1 MRGVFNR
8 WGGGGGGGSGGAG
21 RGGPPPRRPL
31 GVGADPRQGF
41 SFDDERDYDTAEDGR
56 EYYPPAG
63 RGPPPARGVT
73 YSPAEYEARRTA
85 IFSTGSLDDH
95 HDAGAGVGQPRPVP
109 PRGNQGFE
117 QWPHQGVASPQ
128 VAPAQGGGGLPSA
141 PPPPVVQQPQ
151 GGAQIAVQPPASHG
165 SAGTGQAHAPAG
177 AGQINTPPQ
186 EYSGIA
192 SALERLAPLLTDA
205 DTARNLRW
213 QREVDGDKDKL
224 RVWQMEATGS
234 SGLQFYAYMQ
244 PGEAFLVLGHSLSC
258 IYSTTTDV
266 SSYHGKLVLF
276 IGDRTSTRECTPVIL
291 PTPSA
296 LGWLKCS
303 ICEDKS
309 KLADWYADNR
319 SEYGNYWD
327 PLPADGAR
335 VEHHVP
341 KLLALP
347 LWAVKLYQEFKGPVM
362 PHEMIASV
370 ERHLA
375 SDATTLDNGNDWNLV
390 KTWLLVAS
398 QRSDGGGDPSK
409 RKPFLAVRTDPL
421 LSNDPLILRWITERL
436 DASLGRRPDLTST
449 STTVGIQGNMAV
461 VQNMSGI
468 IASEVGKGLGVAMQ
482 NAAKAGPSQLAG
494 AGATSDDAKPYTQ
507 DQIATLLGFHG
518 AMNVAY
524 LTKVWRLFKSSKVPN
539 YDYLRRTIKGEM
551 LRWADGQRCWIEEG
565 VYFDNKTLDE
575 WIALK
580 FNPGDSTALYSSA
593 DKGIS
598 ILKCRAPTS
607 AHLEDLRRQEEVWDA
622 TKGNA
627 TYVEVIK
634 QAKSKDVCHP
644 PHDFGELRSNISTF
658 CALLFTLFGQGCDLY
673 QSMMSILQIL
683 SHPFSMQNKQ
693 AYSPEVVRR
702 IIWAIIVDT
711 RSYFDDI
718 KLADDFVEQGQYLQF
733 PVSTLEGDF
742 MAIKHGIKIQRHN
755 FPSEWATPDP
765 YQGHSGYYPGKG
777 GGGGYVPHGVPSGP
791 SIPWV
796 PPQGGVKPP
805 ATPYNWRPTN
815 WEETRHPKIQTMM
828 EPLLTKYRG
837 RCSVSSILTEGGKR
851 FDSLPRLEAYPN
863 GICWLNS
870 IASCP
875 YGVQCSYA
883 GGHLPKG
890 TLTDAQADEVVATL
904 QAGVTAM
911 VTRPSSP
918 TRKRNRGGG
927 RGRGAGV
934 PEPPPAPQGA

>member
-1 MRGVFNR
+1 MSSFFHR
-8 WGGGGGGGSGGAG
+8 WGAGAGGGGGGAG
-21 RGGPPPRRPL
+21 RGTQSPRRPL
-31 GVGADPRQGF
+31 GAGTAPRQGV
-41 SFDDERDYDTAEDGR
+41 SFEDEQEYDTADDGR
-56 EYYPPAG
+56 EYFRHAPY
-63 RGPPPARGVT
+63 PARGRT
-73 YSPAEYEARRTA
+73 FSPADYEARRNA
-85 IFSTGSLDDH
+85 IFSTGSGDGY
-95 HDAGAGVGQPRPVP
+95 HDAGAGGGQQMLAP
-109 PRGNQGFE
+109 PRGGQGFE
-117 QWPHQGVASPQ
+117 PPTIQGTMGQPDGTTT
-128 VAPAQGGGGLPSA
+128 QGSGGLHSA
-141 PPPPVVQQPQ
+141 PPPPFVPQPQ
-151 GGAQIAVQPPASHG
+151 GGAQIAVQPPATQG
-165 SAGTGQAHAPAG
+165 GAGTGRTPPPAG
-177 AGQINTPPQ
+177 SGPINTPPQ

-192 SALERLAPLLTDA
+192 SALERLAPLLSDA

-213 QREVDGDKDKL
+213 QREVDGDKNKL
-224 RVWQMEATGS
+224 AIWKLEATGA

-244 PGEAFLVLGHSLSC
+244 PGEAFLVLGHSLST

-266 SSYHGKLVLF
+266 ASYHGKMVLF
-276 IGDRTSTRECTPVIL
+276 IGDRTSTRECTPVVL
-291 PTPSA
+291 PASA
-296 LGWLKCS
+296 FAWVKCK
-303 ICEDKS
+303 ICENKS
-309 KLADWYADNR
+309 KLADFFADNR
-319 SEYGNYWD
+319 NEYGNYWD

-347 LWAVKLYQEFKGPVM
+347 LWAVKLYQELKGSVM
-362 PHEMIASV
+362 PHELLASI
-370 ERHLA
+370 EQHLA
-375 SDATTLDNGNDWNLV
+375 SDATALGNGDDWNLV
-390 KTWLLVAS
+390 RSWLLVAS
-398 QRSDGGGDPSK
+398 QRDDGGGDATK
-409 RKPFLAVRTDPL
+409 FKPFLAVRTDPL
-421 LSNDPLILRWITERL
+421 LSNDRLILRWIAERL
-436 DASLGRRPDLTST
+436 DASLGRRPDMTST
-449 STTVGIQGNMAV
+449 STTVGIQGNMSV

-494 AGATSDDAKPYTQ
+494 AGAASDDAKPYTQ
-507 DQIATLLGFHG
+507 DQLATLLGFHG

-575 WIALK
+575 WSALK

-658 CALLFTLFGQGCDLY
+658 CALLFTLFGEGCDLY
-673 QSMMSILQIL
+673 RSMMSILQIL

-718 KLADDFVEQGQYLQF
+718 KLADDFLEQGQYLQF

-777 GGGGYVPHGVPSGP
+777 GGGGYVPPGVPSGP
-791 SIPWV
+791 STPWV
-796 PPQGGVKPP
+796 PPPGGVKPP
-805 ATPYNWRPTN
+805 TTPYNWRPTN
-815 WEETRHPKIQTMM
+815 WEETRHPKIQAMM

-851 FDSLPRLEAYPN
+851 FDSLPRLDAYPN

-875 YGVQCSYA
+875 YGDQCSYA

-890 TLTDAQADEVVATL
+890 TLTDAHADEVVATL

-918 TRKRNRGGG
+918 NRKRTRGGG
-927 RGRGAGV
+927 RGRGSGG
-934 PEPPPAPQGA
+934 PPAPPAPPGA